1 LRAVKNK
8 VNEVEGPLKVKP
20 SSFRSY
26 LIVIISIFTP
36 ASLKTLRIL
45 LEGKI
50 SLRFVFSFKAD
61 MLIYC
66 L

>member
-8 VNEVEGPLKVKP
+8 VNEVEGPLKAKP